1 MMSVQLLGEKW
12 GRPLEGEAGRVLW
25 WSSRVGA
32 GEAGE
37 WVSVGFIL
45 FF

>member
-25 WSSRVGA
+25 WGHGLELGKLENGCR
-32 GEAGE
+32 
-37 WVSVGFIL
+37 
-45 FF
+45 

>member
-25 WSSRVGA
+25 RSHGSEL
-32 GEAGE
+32 GEAEDGCR
-37 WVSVGFIL
+37 
-45 FF
+45 